1 MSSSICIK
9 FHHHVPH
16 PIRFII
22 SANIGSLVFYFLN
35 EALVAVLSSV
45 LPYQPITAAWLTSY
59 LISIFLQYILHAI
72 LVFGWSASFW
82 AGVLSTYAGYSGAL
96 VASVPINIALVNTAG
111 LSASHAWLGT
121 LIITG
126 VANFFVLSAML
137 GKTNDPG
144 VLKRSQSTNDNTM
157 ADV

>member
-1 MSSSICIK
+1 MLYL
-9 FHHHVPH
+9 
-16 PIRFII
+16 
-22 SANIGSLVFYFLN
+22 SLGG
-35 EALVAVLSSV
+35 VLLFGLEFSV
-45 LPYQPITAAWLTSY
+45 LMLDI
-59 LISIFLQYILHAI
+59 
-72 LVFGWSASFW
+72 V
-82 AGVLSTYAGYSGAL
+82 VLL
-96 VASVPINIALVNTAG
+96 WHLCLLINIALVNTAG